1 MVMSA
6 ACSLL
11 TSCPVQGA
19 ITLRPTVA
27 PKPEQDL
34 GQVQEQSI
42 PTTIWSS
49 ILVLAQI
56 SGLFFYFFFPFYK
69 DIYFLYIFS
78 KMMAVLAA
86 FTNATEECM
95 QMPWMRRVF
104 SLSPSGPINV
114 DL

>member
-19 ITLRPTVA
+19 ITLRPTMA
-27 PKPEQDL
+27 LKPEQDL

-56 SGLFFYFFFPFYK
+56 SGFFFFFNK

-95 QMPWMRRVF
+95 QMPWMRSEF
-104 SLSPSGPINV
+104 SLSPLLV
-114 DL
+114 Q